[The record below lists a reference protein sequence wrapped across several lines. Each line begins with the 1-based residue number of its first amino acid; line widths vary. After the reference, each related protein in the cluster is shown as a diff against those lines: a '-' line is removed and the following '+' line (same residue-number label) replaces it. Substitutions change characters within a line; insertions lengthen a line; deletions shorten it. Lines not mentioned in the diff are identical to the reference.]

1 MTSSR
6 ARPHRS
12 HLDPRGRRGR
22 PRRFYAAVAEHA
34 GFGLRTDLPDRGQF
48 AGAAARVVVAGTPT
62 EHLHM
67 AFAGADDAAV
77 DAFHTRLAEGGY
89 HSLEAPAEHRDDERR
104 AYAATV
110 ADPDGNRIELV
121 HRSP

>member
-1 MTSSR
+1 M
-6 ARPHRS
+6 A
-12 HLDPRGRRGR
+12 DVAVAK
-22 PRRFYAAVAEHA
+22 RFYAAVAEHA
-34 GFGLRTDLPDRGQF
+34 GFDLRTDLPERGQF
-48 AGAAARVVVAGTPT
+48 AGARGSFSVVAGTPT

-67 AFAGADDAAV
+67 AFAAADDAAV
-77 DAFHTRLAEGGY
+77 DAFHAQLAEGGY
-89 HSLEAPAEHRDDERR
+89 HSLETPAEHRDDERR